1 MDKILL
7 SELVKGIADVKED
20 CYITSV
26 VTDSRRACKNSVF
39 IAIVGERVNGEKY
52 AKSALEN
59 GCEFVITEHKIDD
72 IPADKQAVVPSVLD
86 ASVQMGAN
94 FRKNYD
100 IKIIG
105 VTGSVG
111 KTTTKEFIYRAISPF
126 AKTVKSEGNRNNE
139 LGMPKTMYGFS
150 HDDEIGI
157 LEMGMEA
164 VGDVHKLS
172 LRAKPVAAVI
182 TGIGISHL
190 ERLGSRENI
199 LKAKLEICD
208 GMSDDGILVLNGD
221 DDFLPYADIKK
232 PKTKVFFAIEN
243 KDADV
248 TAENIRLDGR
258 KTLFT
263 IKDKL
268 YGEFEC
274 EIPTVGAHN
283 VMNAISA
290 YALVTRMG
298 YDAKKTAENL
308 SGYKVSGWRQNFV
321 DKGGITFIEDCYNAS
336 PDSERAAVNTL
347 VSVAK
352 GRKICA
358 FGDMM
363 ELGSAEKE
371 LHRQM
376 GEYARA
382 KGVDCMWTYG
392 DLAQNTAE
400 GFGEGAVHFTD
411 RQAYTDFIKKNLK
424 VGDTIVFKASHSRRF
439 EDILA
444 DIYKETD
451 KQ

>member
-1 MDKILL
+1 
-7 SELVKGIADVKED
+7 
-20 CYITSV
+20 
-26 VTDSRRACKNSVF
+26 
-39 IAIVGERVNGEKY
+39 
-52 AKSALEN
+52 
-59 GCEFVITEHKIDD
+59 
-72 IPADKQAVVPSVLD
+72 
-86 ASVQMGAN
+86 
-94 FRKNYD
+94 
-100 IKIIG
+100 
-105 VTGSVG
+105 
-111 KTTTKEFIYRAISPF
+111 
-126 AKTVKSEGNRNNE
+126 
-139 LGMPKTMYGFS
+139 
-150 HDDEIGI
+150 
-157 LEMGMEA
+157 
-164 VGDVHKLS
+164 
-172 LRAKPVAAVI
+172 
-182 TGIGISHL
+182 
-190 ERLGSRENI
+190 
-199 LKAKLEICD
+199 
-208 GMSDDGILVLNGD
+208 
-221 DDFLPYADIKK
+221 
-232 PKTKVFFAIEN
+232 
-243 KDADV
+243 
-248 TAENIRLDGR
+248 
-258 KTLFT
+258 
-263 IKDKL
+263 
-268 YGEFEC
+268 
-274 EIPTVGAHN
+274 
-283 VMNAISA
+283 MNAISA

-321 DKGGITFIEDCYNAS
+321 DKGGVTFIEDCYNTS

-376 GEYARA
+376 GEYAKA

-411 RQAYTDFIKKNLK
+411 RQEYTDFIKKNLK